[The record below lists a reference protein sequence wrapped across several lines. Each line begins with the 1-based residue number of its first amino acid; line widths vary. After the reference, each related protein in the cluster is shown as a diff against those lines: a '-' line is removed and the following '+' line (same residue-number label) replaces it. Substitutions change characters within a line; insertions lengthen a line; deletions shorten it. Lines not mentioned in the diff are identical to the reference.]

1 MWGRLRPA
9 PRGAPE
15 SSQGRTY
22 AAAGFASLWRYCLFV
37 LGVRDHNRLKSR
49 VQSVNYR
56 DMTVQQ
62 LGSIYERLL
71 EREPARTPDG
81 HIVVRPNSYARKDSG
96 SFYARNPLLFNRLYR
111 YEERTRLRLSEIYP
125 ALHRS
130 RGLSLRPMIF
140 CTVRSRWPARLC
152 PGRAAAS
159 RHAGQ
164 GCEVCNDYHAGGHR
178 PAAACSSLGTG
189 GRYHLGRAGRAG
201 GDSWETGFRS

>member
-15 SSQGRTY
+15 RSQGRTY

-49 VQSVNYR
+49 VQSV
-56 DMTVQQ
+56 
-62 LGSIYERLL
+62 
-71 EREPARTPDG
+71 
-81 HIVVRPNSYARKDSG
+81 
-96 SFYARNPLLFNRLYR
+96 ARNPLLFNKLYR

-140 CTVRSRWPARLC
+140 CTVRSRWPARSC

-159 RHAGQ
+159 RHA
-164 GCEVCNDYHAGGHR
+164 VHIY
-178 PAAACSSLGTG
+178 LGLTLLDFKGPSTWNG
-189 GRYHLGRAGRAG
+189 GRPRLSRPKRRFNNVGRPDHVQKTLDCRTRSSHGRLCAHTGRAANSIRATKDDG
-201 GDSWETGFRS
+201 AIR

>member
-1 MWGRLRPA
+1 MCRRKLKFFKGHFFQAAAMWGRLRPA

-49 VQSVNYR
+49 VQSV
-56 DMTVQQ
+56 
-62 LGSIYERLL
+62 
-71 EREPARTPDG
+71 
-81 HIVVRPNSYARKDSG
+81 
-96 SFYARNPLLFNRLYR
+96 ARNPLLFNKLYR

-164 GCEVCNDYHAGGHR
+164 GCEVCNDYHAGGRR

-201 GDSWETGFRS
+201 GDSWETGVRS